1 MVWVV
6 PDSTL
11 NAAEPDTLPGPG
23 VSLAPCYRG
32 WEEQH
37 VNGRTFWDTDLG
49 AVAQW
54 SEQGTHNP
62 SVAGSIPA
70 GPTRVM

>member
-37 VNGRTFWDTDLG
+37 VDGRTF
-49 AVAQW
+49 
-54 SEQGTHNP
+54 GT
-62 SVAGSIPA
+62 
-70 GPTRVM
+70 PTWGQ

>member
-1 MVWVV
+1 MAINPV
-6 PDSTL
+6 
-11 NAAEPDTLPGPG
+11 
-23 VSLAPCYRG
+23 
-32 WEEQH
+32 Q
-37 VNGRTFWDTDLG
+37 G

-70 GPTRVM
+70 CPTNVAGHFRLIPYAVPVDAGLLVSVTLPREPI